1 MTSFKEMVQTVYGAV
16 MSADEQKKLA
26 EMQRLM
32 NLQTKSKDQVKK
44 QKNLF
49 CFRAAFWCTIYEVE

>member
-16 MSADEQKKLA
+16 MSTDEQKKLA
-26 EMQRLM
+26 EMQILM

-44 QKNLF
+44 QKKN
-49 CFRAAFWCTIYEVE
+49 TY

>member
-44 QKNLF
+44 QKKN
-49 CFRAAFWCTIYEVE
+49 TY